1 MEIAV
6 RGQHSHLFRN
16 RLSNNEA
23 IKGII
28 MVQRE
33 IVNLDSMQMRNG

>member
-6 RGQHSHLFRN
+6 RGQHSYLFRD

-23 IKGII
+23 IKGI
-28 MVQRE
+28 MMLQRK
-33 IVNLDSMQMRNG
+33 IVNLDSMQMRNR